1 MPGARV
7 LDSGNSGR
15 HCYHDER
22 NGPVAAFANE
32 QDALSRRRSTMP
44 VGLCGFENAVNSYA
58 FPMPQRG
65 VVPIS
70 KEKAAWMAARL
81 KQAIVPVQNPTV
93 ELLNSQT
100 ARSGNESPSGKGTSK
115 MKVKCRFWVSAFA
128 LMGIVSAF
136 VSGKSAN
143 AQQEVSAFAVAASFN
158 LTTGIA
164 ADNAGNIYV
173 ANSHNTILKITPSG
187 VVMTFAGKPD
197 VRGHA
202 DGIGSAASFVFPIGI
217 ATDRAANVYV
227 TDKVCNTIRRISPT
241 GAVSTVAG
249 TAGVA
254 GHADGIGG
262 SASFLGP
269 VGIATDSAGNIYVA
283 DTGNNTIRKVTPTGA
298 VTTIAGLAGETGE
311 SDGIGGAA
319 RFTAPYS
326 IATDSAG
333 NIFVAEMS
341 SHILRKITSEGVVT
355 TIAGRAGET
364 GHADGIGANAT
375 LYAPHGVATDKAGN
389 VFVADFGNDTIRKV
403 TPAGVVTT
411 IAGLAGESVEYDGV
425 GGAARFSE
433 PVAVATDSTGNVLVL
448 EADNI
453 REVAPS
459 GVVTTI
465 AGAVFGPWHFQD
477 QFCEWDVPPENSGAA
492 RSGTRRCSLNI
503 GTTYCSSSIEVT
515 SANPSGARPKLN
527 LVYDGAHAV
536 TAVDTK
542 FKVERAAGEGAA
554 VGGDPNPGGSSANSW
569 LHYVVR
575 ITVSSTSSCK

>member
-1 MPGARV
+1 
-7 LDSGNSGR
+7 
-15 HCYHDER
+15 
-22 NGPVAAFANE
+22 
-32 QDALSRRRSTMP
+32 MP

-173 ANSHNTILKITPSG
+173 ANSH
-187 VVMTFAGKPD
+187 
-197 VRGHA
+197 
-202 DGIGSAASFVFPIGI
+202 
-217 ATDRAANVYV
+217 
-227 TDKVCNTIRRISPT
+227 NTIRRISPT